1 MLHYRLD
8 KFFIRDNI
16 INKEAILCI
25 LIMHSIDAAH
35 SLQCRLRDNNFM
47 NTNLIKKSLKEELY
61 RYLKKNEK
69 TELNISEENI
79 YKIADSIEIAGLKTH
94 DTVKVEVKQITK
106 QEYERLEGKIKV
118 FARDNTE
125 NINGL
130 IVSLVKSNDKVE
142 KIIIYATE
150 IISDTVNNEF
160 DGFYVDEINLIDGTV
175 LSIKDTNRI
184 AEENISKLN
193 RLLNEIDK
201 TVDKYSAVILNAILD
216 KYLTDTNDIK
226 NYIGE
231 FIKSN
236 KGYKSKAL
244 NSLMDIYNSNKLMY
258 DLERCKD
265 EIEDIIDCEIHFE
278 TSGLSYTL
286 IRSDRYSNYN
296 DSVLEIHIAITIP
309 PDNRLITKKSLQK
322 IIRLVENCVSSYRN
336 GKEFGLKSYCMKIQ
350 GGNCVS
356 SYRNEKEF
364 RLKSYCMK
372 IQGIQ
377 NKVYFTDLNFLL
389 NNYSKFQ
396 AGPTRKIPG
405 FSISTEGKF
414 RVDLSSIPKEDK
426 KSLLY

>member
-8 KFFIRDNI
+8 KFFTRDNI
-16 INKEAILCI
+16 INKEAILCM

-47 NTNLIKKSLKEELY
+47 NTDLIKKSLKEELY
-61 RYLKKNEK
+61 RYIKKNEK

-106 QEYERLEGKIKV
+106 QEYERLEGKIKL
-118 FARDNTE
+118 FGTDNTE

-130 IVSLVKSNDKVE
+130 IVSLIKSNDKVE

-160 DGFYVDEINLIDGTV
+160 DGFYADEINLIDGTV

-201 TVDKYSAVILNAILD
+201 TVDKYSAVTLNAILD
-216 KYLTDTNDIK
+216 RYLTNTNDIK

-244 NSLMDIYNSNKLMY
+244 NSLMDIYNSDKLMY

-286 IRSDRYSNYN
+286 IRN

-322 IIRLVENCVSSYRN
+322 IIRLVE
-336 GKEFGLKSYCMKIQ
+336 
-350 GGNCVS
+350 NCVS

-414 RVDLSSIPKEDK
+414 RVDLNSIPKEDK